1 MPRLDTFGSQPP
13 LELIRQWMDY
23 QFWYDRQKI
32 EPNYIQDLQVISSM
46 GKPGG
51 GRAEI
56 SPRIVSKFHLINYTV
71 PSELNMKK
79 IFETIAT
86 FKFQVFDEEIKN
98 LSEPLA
104 VSTIALFNLIQEHF
118 LPTPAKSHYVYNMRD
133 VSKVFQGLYQAD
145 KNFYEGK
152 EHIIKLW
159 AHEVLRVFADRL
171 NSLADRDQFKG
182 FLNEQME
189 SQFQMNYAEHATT
202 NGEDSI
208 FVDFLNENMK
218 IYEAVADFAKLR
230 EYLNEKLVEYNQMP
244 KVSKMDLVLFKDAI
258 THVAKIYR
266 VLNLKRGHAFLVGVG
281 GSGRHSLTRLSA
293 FISEM
298 KVYQLEVTKGFGL
311 KQFREKL
318 KQMYEWAGYRVKDKL
333 KTTFIFADND
343 VVSESFLEDIQNM
356 LNGGVV
362 PNIYTNDELNVVREE
377 VKRLFKKW
385 VEGQECVVETPE
397 ALLEFFYN

>member
-104 VSTIALFNLIQEHF
+104 VSTIARFNLIQEHF

-145 KNFYEGK
+145 KDFYEGK

-182 FLNEQME
+182 FLNE
-189 SQFQMNYAEHATT
+189 
-202 NGEDSI
+202 
-208 FVDFLNENMK
+208 
-218 IYEAVADFAKLR
+218 
-230 EYLNEKLVEYNQMP
+230 
-244 KVSKMDLVLFKDAI
+244 
-258 THVAKIYR
+258 
-266 VLNLKRGHAFLVGVG
+266 
-281 GSGRHSLTRLSA
+281 
-293 FISEM
+293 
-298 KVYQLEVTKGFGL
+298 
-311 KQFREKL
+311 
-318 KQMYEWAGYRVKDKL
+318 
-333 KTTFIFADND
+333 
-343 VVSESFLEDIQNM
+343 
-356 LNGGVV
+356 
-362 PNIYTNDELNVVREE
+362 
-377 VKRLFKKW
+377 
-385 VEGQECVVETPE
+385 
-397 ALLEFFYN
+397 